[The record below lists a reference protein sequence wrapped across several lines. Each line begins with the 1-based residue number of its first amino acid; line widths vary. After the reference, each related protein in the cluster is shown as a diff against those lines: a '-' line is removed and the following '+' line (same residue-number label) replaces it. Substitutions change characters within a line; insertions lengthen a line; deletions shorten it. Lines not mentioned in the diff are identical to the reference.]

1 MGKIYID
8 NSTFMEYI
16 DELATQITEREFKEN
31 TYIEL
36 KSDLDNDIRMIF
48 TDEAQD
54 FYNEMYDEYETL
66 TNNLLGV
73 YSNTEL
79 DNLEDIAKSYR
90 ELKLNCLTDVYKEIR
105 PCIKKFDNRSRFMIL
120 PSLEDTRE
128 HWNDIQDYKYDWG
141 DDKDDYVYTD
151 CLLSDDD

>member
-1 MGKIYID
+1 MSKIYIE

-31 TYIEL
+31 TYKEL

-54 FYNEMYDEYETL
+54 FYNDMYDEYETL

-73 YSNTEL
+73 YSDNEL
-79 DNLEDIAKSYR
+79 DNLEDIAKKYR
-90 ELKLNCLTDVYKEIR
+90 EIKLNK
-105 PCIKKFDNRSRFMIL
+105 
-120 PSLEDTRE
+120 
-128 HWNDIQDYKYDWG
+128 
-141 DDKDDYVYTD
+141 
-151 CLLSDDD
+151 

>member
-1 MGKIYID
+1 MSKIYID
-8 NSTFMEYI
+8 NSKFMEYI
-16 DELATQITEREFKEN
+16 DELATQITEMNFGAE
-31 TYIEL
+31 TYREL

-54 FYNEMYDEYETL
+54 YYNEMYDEFETL

-90 ELKLNCLTDVYKEIR
+90 ELKL
-105 PCIKKFDNRSRFMIL
+105 KK
-120 PSLEDTRE
+120 
-128 HWNDIQDYKYDWG
+128 
-141 DDKDDYVYTD
+141 
-151 CLLSDDD
+151 

>member
-1 MGKIYID
+1 MSSSVNKKNKIMSKIYID
-8 NSTFMEYI
+8 NSKFMEYI
-16 DELATQITEREFKEN
+16 DELATQITEINFGAE
-31 TYIEL
+31 TYREL

-54 FYNEMYDEYETL
+54 YYNEMYDEFETL

-90 ELKLNCLTDVYKEIR
+90 ELKL
-105 PCIKKFDNRSRFMIL
+105 KK
-120 PSLEDTRE
+120 
-128 HWNDIQDYKYDWG
+128 
-141 DDKDDYVYTD
+141 
-151 CLLSDDD
+151 

>member
-1 MGKIYID
+1 MSKIYID
-8 NSTFMEYI
+8 NSKFMEYI
-16 DELATQITEREFKEN
+16 DELATQITEINFGAE
-31 TYIEL
+31 TYREL

-54 FYNEMYDEYETL
+54 YYNEMYDEFETL

-90 ELKLNCLTDVYKEIR
+90 ELKL
-105 PCIKKFDNRSRFMIL
+105 KK
-120 PSLEDTRE
+120 
-128 HWNDIQDYKYDWG
+128 
-141 DDKDDYVYTD
+141 
-151 CLLSDDD
+151 